1 MRSRI
6 FGRAKSNVSER
17 ARKMEGNVEFPD
29 NPNNSIKQTEQE

>member
-29 NPNNSIKQTEQE
+29 NPNNSIQQAEQK